1 MDLEAGV
8 EDTDYRSLE
17 LRELSGE
24 KKYGVKR
31 VRIRPFS
38 CVTGA
43 QQWDRAEGEGVEYW
57 R

>member
-8 EDTDYRSLE
+8 EGRDYRSFE

-24 KKYGVKR
+24 KKYSVKR